1 MTGSGAFGAVIVAAG
16 RSERMGFDK
25 LWAELQGRS
34 VLAWSVLEI
43 ARSQPNHMVIVATLE
58 TTGRVEALIT
68 ELGVVATV
76 VPGGT
81 RRRDSVMAGLLA
93 LPNSEWVVVHDAARP
108 LVSAAL
114 VSAGLDAAQASGA
127 AVPVL
132 PLADTVKRVD
142 GSRIVETLDR
152 TSLRLVQTPQV
163 FRKSL
168 LVWALSV
175 SDDDVTDEAGLIE
188 SLGGIVYTFQGQ
200 AENFKLTYPAD
211 LELMSDIIR
220 RRAEPS
226 GLS

>member
-93 LPNSEWVVVHDAARP
+93 LPSSEWVVVHDAARP

-220 RRAEPS
+220 RRADRS

>member
-1 MTGSGAFGAVIVAAG
+1 MTGRGAIGAIIVAAG
-16 RSERMGFDK
+16 RSERMGFNK
-25 LWAELQGRS
+25 LWAELEGRS
-34 VLAWSVLEI
+34 VLAWSILEI
-43 ARSQPNHMVIVATLE
+43 ARSQPNYMVVVATSE
-58 TTGRVEALIT
+58 TTERVEALIT
-68 ELGVVATV
+68 ELGVGATV
-76 VPGGT
+76 VPGGA

-93 LPNSEWVVVHDAARP
+93 LPDSEWVVVHDAARP

-132 PLADTVKRVD
+132 PLADTVKRVE

-163 FRKSL
+163 FRRSL

-200 AENFKLTYPAD
+200 VDNFKLTYPAD
-211 LELMSDIIR
+211 LALMGEFAR
-220 RRAEPS
+220 RRADHS